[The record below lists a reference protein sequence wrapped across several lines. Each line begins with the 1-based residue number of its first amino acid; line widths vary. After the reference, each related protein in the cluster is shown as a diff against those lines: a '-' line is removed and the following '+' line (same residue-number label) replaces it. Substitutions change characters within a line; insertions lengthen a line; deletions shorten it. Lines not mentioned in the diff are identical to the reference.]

1 MSELVPIPLD
11 LQLRRA
17 YLEYEREDKI
27 FDLPRRAIFRGLPG
41 LDLSV
46 RTNGH
51 AAFTPLGPAAGPH
64 SQLLQ
69 NIVLSW
75 LGGSRI
81 IELKTVQVLD
91 ALSIPRPC
99 IDSETVTYNV
109 EWSQELSLQ
118 QSLREYVSAMMFL
131 EVLKASSLLGED
143 LPRGFYDTVFDMSAG
158 YNLEGIQS
166 APMRAWFAGMMD
178 ASTLVD
184 ELRLLIAGRFAAYR
198 DLPFPSRVSD
208 TVTLSTFHGCPPEE
222 IERIVTFLLTEVGL
236 NVCVKMN
243 PTLLGQQQVA
253 HLLYDVLGYREI
265 ELVPDAFENDL
276 RFDAA
281 LDLIPRLQSVA
292 LSCGRRF
299 SLKFS
304 NTLVVR
310 NHRNVFSDERMYL
323 SGPPLHVLTLN
334 LVRAF
339 RERMPAAPPLSF
351 SAGMTANNVASV
363 VAMDF
368 VPVTTCSDLLRPGGY
383 SRLHRY
389 LDNLGA
395 AMRECHAATI
405 PEFVLRHAGK
415 GRDAIHAVTAAM
427 LADATQ
433 LSGSSSARET
443 VIPFITDVEA
453 QLLRWFESPGKSLRS
468 LCREIADEFTHV
480 AGRIPHELAS
490 HLQVHVSGLEDALTV
505 SAGSLNTPILV
516 DLATGDPRYRWES
529 NRTAPKTIAAELS
542 LFDCINCDK
551 CVAGC
556 PNDAMFVYSGEPF
569 EVDYSNYELL
579 PGGGFRA
586 IPGGTFRI
594 TRARQFANFAD
605 ACNDC
610 GNCGVLCPEHGEP
623 NLRKP
628 RFFGSL
634 ESLAARG
641 TVDGFHIVAEAG
653 QKTIHCLIAGHR
665 YRLTVDPAADRARFE
680 NETAEYVL
688 QPGRNALIAWHVFDA
703 SGTVPARLDLLPYL
717 QLKFLLDNVSDSR
730 HVHYANV
737 AGLEE

>member
-1 MSELVPIPLD
+1 MSEFAPIPLD

-17 YLEYEREDKI
+17 FLEYEREGKI
-27 FDLPRRAIFRGLPG
+27 FDLPRRAFFCGLPG

-64 SQLLQ
+64 TQLLQ

-91 ALSIPRPC
+91 ALKIPRPC

-131 EVLKASSLLGED
+131 EILKTSSLLGED

-166 APMRAWFAGMMD
+166 APMRTWFTGMMD

-184 ELRLLIAGRFAAYR
+184 ELRPLLAGRFAAYR

-222 IERIVTFLLTEVGL
+222 IERIVTFFLTEVGL

-243 PTLLGQQQVA
+243 PTLLGQQQVD
-253 HLLYDVLGYREI
+253 HLLHDVLGYRDI
-265 ELVPDAFENDL
+265 DLIPDAFEHDL
-276 RFDAA
+276 HLDAA

-292 LSCGRRF
+292 RSCGRRF

-310 NHRNVFSDERMYL
+310 NHRTVFSDERMYL

-339 RERMPAAPPLSF
+339 RERMPSAPPLSF

-363 VAMDF
+363 VAMNF

-383 SRLHRY
+383 GRLHRY
-389 LDNLGA
+389 MDNLGA
-395 AMRECHAATI
+395 AMRDCSAATI
-405 PEFVLRHAGK
+405 PEFVLRHSGQ

-433 LSGSSSARET
+433 LAGPALARET

-453 QLLRWFESPGKSLRS
+453 QLMRWFRSPGRPLRS
-468 LCREIADEFTHV
+468 LCREIADEFAHV
-480 AGRIPHELAS
+480 ASRIPHELAA
-490 HLQVHVSGLEDALTV
+490 HLRTHVSGLQDALV
-505 SAGSLNTPILV
+505 NSAGELNTPILV
-516 DLATGDPRYRWES
+516 TRATAEPRYRWAS
-529 NRTAPKTIAAELS
+529 NRTVPKTIAAELA
-542 LFDCINCDK
+542 LFDCISCDK

-556 PNDAMFVYSGEPF
+556 PNDAMFAYSGEPF
-569 EVDYSNYELL
+569 AVDYSNYELL
-579 PGGGFRA
+579 PGSEFRA
-586 IPGGTFRI
+586 ISGGTFCI
-594 TRARQFANFAD
+594 THSRQFANFAD

-610 GNCGVLCPEHGEP
+610 GNCGVLCPEHGDP

-634 ESLAARG
+634 ESFNAHRDTG
-641 TVDGFHIVAEAG
+641 GFYIAFDAG
-653 QKTIHCLIAGHR
+653 QKTIHGVIAGHR
-665 YRLTVDPAADRARFE
+665 YRLAIDPAADCARFE
-680 NETAEYVL
+680 DETAEYVL
-688 QPGRNALIAWHVFDA
+688 QPSRNALIAWHAFDA
-703 SGTVPARLDLLPYL
+703 SGAVPARLDLLPYF
-717 QLKFLLDNVSDSR
+717 QLKFMLDNVSDSR